1 MIGIIIQARMGSSRL
16 PGKILM
22 DFEGKTLLEHILKRL
37 ARLKNPAKVVVATSD
52 VPLDEQVEI
61 FCEKQGVC
69 CFRGSELNVLKR
81 YYDCATEYYF
91 SDIVRMTGDNPFPD
105 IEELDRL
112 IDFHKEQTLDYSESL
127 TVLPIGIGAEII
139 SYKVLEESMQ
149 KASLPKHF
157 EHVNEYILD
166 NLAHYRHGI
175 LNVPR
180 EKNRP
185 EIRLTV
191 DTKQDYEKACF
202 ILHNVKSDYV
212 TTEQAIAMSDVFDK
226 MNNG

>member
-1 MIGIIIQARMGSSRL
+1 MVGIIIQARMGSSRL
-16 PGKILM
+16 PGKVLM
-22 DFEGKTLLEHILKRL
+22 NLEGKTLLEHITRRL
-37 ARLKNPAKVVVATSD
+37 TRLNTPVQVVVATSETPID
-52 VPLDEQVEI
+52 RQVQT
-61 FCEKQGVC
+61 FCEEHEVC

-81 YYDCATEYYF
+81 YYDCATKYGF

-112 IDFHKEQTLDYSESL
+112 IYFHQEQELDYSESL
-127 TVLPIGIGAEII
+127 TVLPIGIGTEII
-139 SYKVLEESMQ
+139 SYKALEESIQ
-149 KASLPKHF
+149 NASLPKHF

-166 NLAHYRHGI
+166 NLSHYRHGT
-175 LNVPR
+175 LNVPM

-191 DTKQDYEKACF
+191 DTEQDYEKACF
-202 ILHNVKSDYV
+202 ILHNIKNDYI

-226 MNNG
+226 KNNG